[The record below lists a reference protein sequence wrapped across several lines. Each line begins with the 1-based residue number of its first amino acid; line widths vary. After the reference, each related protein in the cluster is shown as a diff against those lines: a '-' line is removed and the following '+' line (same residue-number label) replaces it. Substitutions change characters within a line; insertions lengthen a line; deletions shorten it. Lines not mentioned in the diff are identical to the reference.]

1 MTRVPLTIARL
12 EFRRTVRVVAGD
24 RTKLLLTLAIAVM
37 ALGPITAVGALL
49 LSTAGEAVAAGDL
62 EAVDDAMVVD
72 AATGGFA
79 FVWLLAAIMAT
90 IRTVTT
96 VADVDEPA
104 CLLVSTSLRNVVV
117 GLIGAELLSF
127 AVWLFPPVVIL
138 SSAFAYGAGSA
149 VPVAL
154 ALGLLA
160 VVLVTALPVGF
171 AVGVGIRHLLTVYE
185 PIARYRTPILVGVGL
200 AYFGAIAL
208 NLFGSVFDGLYGPLA
223 ASPLG
228 WPGHALLI
236 VVPGLSP
243 PPGALLGA
251 AVGVLLLVP
260 AALTAGIAVAR
271 YHWFADPA
279 RTDDGGAATVESSSR
294 LASLLTGRVDRPT
307 RTVAVT
313 AIRQARRAPVRLL
326 YVAYPLFGAVFF
338 LEDIV
343 RTGTVPTPVAAL
355 LALYVVWGA
364 GALFTLNPL
373 GDLGRALPAVMT
385 ASVSGRQVVSGLVL
399 AGALVAVPVA
409 LVVVPLVGLVSPL
422 SLEATTTILVGAVV
436 GTVVAPT
443 LATGIG
449 VLFPRFGS
457 VRVTSNREAVMASKT
472 AFAVYTAAI
481 ALPAGAAAILYE
493 DGLADV
499 LAAVTTGVLTLIPQ
513 LEATV
518 SPTAVTVAAWIVLP
532 LGVLALILSYRFAVR
547 RFDGYRLE

>member
-12 EFRRTVRVVAGD
+12 EFRRAARVVAGD

-37 ALGPITAVGALL
+37 ALGPITAVGVLL
-49 LSTAGEAVAAGDL
+49 LPAAGESVAAGDL

-79 FVWLLAAIMAT
+79 FVWLLAAVMAT

-104 CLLVSTSLRNVVV
+104 CLLVSTSVRNVVV

-127 AVWLFPPVVIL
+127 AVWLFPPALLL
-138 SSAFAYGAGSA
+138 SSAFAYGAGSV

-154 ALGLLA
+154 VLGLLA
-160 VVLVTALPVGF
+160 AVLVTALPVGF

-208 NLFGSVFDGLYGPLA
+208 DLFGSVFDGLYGPLA

-228 WPGHALLI
+228 WPGHALLT

-243 PPGALLGA
+243 SSGALLGA
-251 AVGVLLLVP
+251 AIGALVLVP
-260 AALTAGIAVAR
+260 TALTAGIAAAR
-271 YHWFADPA
+271 VHWFADPA
-279 RTDDGGAATVESSSR
+279 RTDDGPTSVESSSR
-294 LASLLTGRVDRPT
+294 LSTLLAGRVDRPT

-313 AIRQARRAPVRLL
+313 AIRRARRAPVRLL

-338 LEDIV
+338 LEEIV
-343 RTGTVPTPVAAL
+343 RTGTIPTPVAVL

-422 SLEATTTILVGAVV
+422 TLEATAAILVGAVV
-436 GTVVAPT
+436 GTVVAPA

-449 VLFPRFGS
+449 ALFPRFGS

-481 ALPAGAAAILYE
+481 ALPTGAAAILYE

-499 LAAVTTGVLTLIPQ
+499 LAAVATGVLTLIPQ

-518 SPTAVTVAAWIVLP
+518 SPTAVTLAAWIVLP
-532 LGVLALILSYRFAVR
+532 LGVLAPILSYRFAVR